1 MKNIAKG
8 SQWEKLV
15 DDFLSK
21 LFDFENAVK
30 TYKNYTGND
39 KDKAEE
45 LMRDAKSKH
54 AALLMCLFDFEWHS
68 RRNPNDKVI
77 AQLKGMAVNAYS
89 NAISKL

>member
-1 MKNIAKG
+1 MHTQQQIIRALPKSLA
-8 SQWEKLV
+8 SV
-15 DDFLSK
+15 SAP

-30 TYKNYTGND
+30 TCKNYTGND

-68 RRNPNDKVI
+68 RRNLNGKRPNLGPGLI
-77 AQLKGMAVNAYS
+77 WLR
-89 NAISKL
+89 